1 MPAHD
6 TTSSAD
12 GTLPPGARLAPA
24 VSAWSFAGIALLAV
38 AAVLVGGNLSPLAIG
53 LAVALA
59 AAALGAGYWSHRQ
72 IAKRLSAQYEA
83 MARDYET
90 RLDDMRK
97 KSDIAG
103 LDGLCTQVLPVWGG
117 QIEMARSHMEQETIA
132 LTERFGDISRRLTE
146 AVARMDSAGSGQGES
161 LIALLQSAQND
172 LDAIV
177 SGLKAA
183 LENKEAL
190 LDEITA
196 LSSHTG
202 ELQRM
207 AKDVGDIANQ
217 TNLLALNAAIEAAR
231 AGEAGRGF
239 AVVADEVRK
248 LSTLSG
254 ETGKKIGATVDTVN
268 TAIAHSLDISK
279 NYAEQDKALVHESS
293 KVIGDVIARFSHTA
307 TSLAESS
314 EHLRSESVI
323 IGDEINNVLIALQF
337 QDRVSQVLNHV
348 NQDLGKLK
356 QKIDDGQAQ
365 QRDGKDHQPIEAGR
379 WLDELSQTYTMPEQH
394 VVHGGGTHRKTKAAE
409 SNGGDITFF

>member
-1 MPAHD
+1 MPAHE
-6 TTSSAD
+6 TTSSAT
-12 GTLPPGARLAPA
+12 GTLPQGSRISPA
-24 VSAWSFAGIALLAV
+24 VSAWSLAGITLLAV
-38 AAVLVGGNLSPLAIG
+38 ATILATGGLAPLAIG

-59 AAALGAGYWSHRQ
+59 TIALVAGYWSNRR
-72 IAKRLSAQYEA
+72 IARRLLALHESITGDC
-83 MARDYET
+83 RI
-90 RLDDMRK
+90 RLDDLRRK
-97 KSDIAG
+97 SGIAG
-103 LDGLCTQVLPVWGG
+103 LDGLCSQVLPVWSG

-132 LTERFGDISRRLTE
+132 LTQRFADISQRLGE
-146 AVARMDSAGSGQGES
+146 SVAQLDSGGGGQGES
-161 LIALLQSAQND
+161 LIALLHDAQRD

-177 SGLKAA
+177 SGLKNA
-183 LENKEAL
+183 LENKVAL

-196 LSSHTG
+196 LSAHTE
-202 ELQRM
+202 ELQQM

-279 NYAEQDKALVHESS
+279 DYAEQDKALVDESS
-293 KVIGDVIARFSHTA
+293 KVIGDVIARFSQAA
-307 TSLAESS
+307 TGLAESS
-314 EHLRSESVI
+314 EHLRSESVA
-323 IGDEINNVLIALQF
+323 IGQEIDSVLIALQF

-356 QKIDDGQAQ
+356 QKIDDEQAQ
-365 QRDGKDHQPIEAGR
+365 QRDGENHQPIEAGR

-394 VVHGGGTHRKTKAAE
+394 VVHGGGAHKKTKAAE

>member
-6 TTSSAD
+6 TTSSAT
-12 GTLPPGARLAPA
+12 GTLPQGARISPA
-24 VSAWSFAGIALLAV
+24 VSAWSLAGITFLAM
-38 AAVLVGGNLSPLAIG
+38 AAVLATGRLEPLAIG

-59 AAALGAGYWSHRQ
+59 VIALLAGYWSHRR
-72 IAKRLSAQYEA
+72 IARRLLALHESITGDC
-83 MARDYET
+83 RI
-90 RLDDMRK
+90 RLEDLRRK
-97 KSDIAG
+97 SGIAG
-103 LDGLCTQVLPVWGG
+103 LDGLCSQVLPVWSG

-132 LTERFGDISRRLTE
+132 LTQRFADISQRLG
-146 AVARMDSAGSGQGES
+146 ASVAQLDSGGGGQGES
-161 LIALLQSAQND
+161 LIALLQGAQWD

-177 SGLKAA
+177 SGLKNA
-183 LENKEAL
+183 LENKVAL

-196 LSSHTG
+196 LSAHTE
-202 ELQRM
+202 ELRRM

-279 NYAEQDKALVHESS
+279 DYAEQDKALADESS
-293 KVIGDVIARFSHTA
+293 KVIGEVIAHFSQAA
-307 TSLAESS
+307 TGLAESS
-314 EHLRSESVI
+314 EHLRSESVA
-323 IGDEINNVLIALQF
+323 IGQEIDNVLIALQF

-394 VVHGGGTHRKTKAAE
+394 LIHGGGTRTKTKAAE
-409 SNGGDITFF
+409 SNSGDITFF